1 MYNISRELIYAHSD
15 PSYSSFGKTQSD
27 VLSSMWLTA
36 FVVVKC
42 FGLTQ
47 LYIYIDKTAL
57 YKSIDYFI
65 RHKDRDE
72 CFSHVCLLSMC
83 SPSHLVFITPQPKP
97 SQLDSI
103 YF

>member
-27 VLSSMWLTA
+27 VLSSMWLTS

-47 LYIYIDKTAL
+47 LYKCTDKTAL

-65 RHKDRDE
+65 RYKDE
-72 CFSHVCLLSMC
+72 MNASPMSVYCLCAL
-83 SPSHLVFITPQPKP
+83 LLI
-97 SQLDSI
+97 
-103 YF
+103 